1 MASSVAKRTATAVEK
16 PTQDPLP
23 ALAAKIERHH
33 KATYR
38 ALGYGLDR
46 ALRCGDCLI
55 EAKGLVKHGEW
66 LPWLKANTTIGAR
79 QAQNYMNL
87 ARNRAEIEAGKY
99 ATDSHLPIREA
110 VALLAKPSEPVE
122 EDDDESKPD
131 EDEPEDEPEWYAVLN
146 APLGAKVG
154 RGRKT
159 KAEAEKD
166 AEEWRQH
173 NAGLERKPRGE
184 VCVITADKLHAMSW
198 SCSVTPE
205 TTEAEDAAI
214 VKEAKVESFREGYLA
229 VVQECLSPSEL
240 DAELDLIRG
249 RLREIAKRKGA
260 ADT

>member
-1 MASSVAKRTATAVEK
+1 VR
-16 PTQDPLP
+16 
-23 ALAAKIERHH
+23 RHPS
-33 KATYR
+33 K
-38 ALGYGLDR
+38 
-46 ALRCGDCLI
+46 
-55 EAKGLVKHGEW
+55 
-66 LPWLKANTTIGAR
+66 
-79 QAQNYMNL
+79 
-87 ARNRAEIEAGKY
+87 IEAGKY

-249 RLREIAKRKGA
+249 RLREIAKRKAA